1 MANGFNQ
8 VILLGNLVRDPD
20 LRRTGGGVAV
30 CNLRLAVDDVRR
42 NRAGEPVTE
51 TLFIDAVVAGPQA
64 EAANAALSKG
74 SRVFLQGRL
83 QMNEWTGRDGARHTA
98 PRVAAQ
104 RIDFLDA
111 HRAPAPQEPEQPAP
125 GAPGAAPAPAD
136 ATGAPAGAK
145 PDAAAEKPGDL
156 PF

>member
-1 MANGFNQ
+1 MATGFNQ
-8 VILLGNLVRDPD
+8 VILLGNLVRDPE

-111 HRAPAPQEPEQPAP
+111 HRAAPQEPASAP
-125 GAPGAAPAPAD
+125 GAPGAAPAPAP
-136 ATGAPAGAK
+136 GAPAGAK
-145 PDAAAEKPGDL
+145 PAAAAEKPGDL